1 MRTFFAQVSTR
12 YRAIRVCPFTPAH
25 VAKVFGGYMCFAY
38 VASESLVQEAKDKH
52 SDIYLNFA
60 YTDYGGSFLEKVIIS
75 YFKEYYPENIVHE
88 KTSFNGENAFIFGEP
103 AKELYNLMKVY
114 NVLGFDDLEDYY
126 TEMEY
131 NMITEEAQ
139 QYIDDNGISND
150 LLDIVYEWIGENSRL
165 EPNFVDYSEIDLNEY
180 LQKIKSK
187 NIRND

>member
-1 MRTFFAQVSTR
+1 MRTNNNNLVDFLSKYT
-12 YRAIRVCPFTPAH
+12 YI
-25 VAKVFGGYMCFAY
+25 
-38 VASESLVQEAKDKH
+38 ASESLVQVAKDKH

-60 YTDYGGSFLEKVIIS
+60 YTDYGGSFLDKVIIS
-75 YFKEYYPENIVHE
+75 YFKEYYQENIVHE
-88 KTSFNGENAFIFGEP
+88 KTSWNGENAFIFGEP
-103 AKELYNLMKVY
+103 AKELYNLMKVD

-180 LQKIKSK
+180 LQK
-187 NIRND
+187 NGYLEQ

>member
-1 MRTFFAQVSTR
+1 MKANNNNLVDFSNKNT
-12 YRAIRVCPFTPAH
+12 YI
-25 VAKVFGGYMCFAY
+25 
-38 VASESLVQEAKDKH
+38 ASESLVQQAKDKH

-60 YTDYGGSFLEKVIIS
+60 YSDYGGSFLDKVIIS

-88 KTSFNGENAFIFGEP
+88 RTSWNGENAFIFGEH

-150 LLDIVYEWIGENSRL
+150 LLDIVCEWMINNSHV
-165 EPNFVDYSEIDLNEY
+165 EPNFVDYSEVDLNEY
-180 LQKIKSK
+180 LQK
-187 NIRND
+187 N

>member
-1 MRTFFAQVSTR
+1 MRTNNNLVDFASIST
-12 YRAIRVCPFTPAH
+12 
-25 VAKVFGGYMCFAY
+25 Y
-38 VASESLVQEAKDKH
+38 VASESLVQKAKDKH

-165 EPNFVDYSEIDLNEY
+165 EPNFVDYSEIDLNEF

>member
-1 MRTFFAQVSTR
+1 MRTNNN
-12 YRAIRVCPFTPAH
+12 
-25 VAKVFGGYMCFAY
+25 
-38 VASESLVQEAKDKH
+38 L
-52 SDIYLNFA
+52 
-60 YTDYGGSFLEKVIIS
+60 
-75 YFKEYYPENIVHE
+75 
-88 KTSFNGENAFIFGEP
+88 
-103 AKELYNLMKVY
+103 KELYNLMKVD

-180 LQKIKSK
+180 LQEITE
-187 NIRND
+187 

>member
-1 MRTFFAQVSTR
+1 MRTNNNLVDFASIST
-12 YRAIRVCPFTPAH
+12 
-25 VAKVFGGYMCFAY
+25 Y

-60 YTDYGGSFLEKVIIS
+60 FTDYGGSFLEKVIIS

-103 AKELYNLMKVY
+103 AKGLYNLMKVY